1 LIVDSD
7 LESGWAPVDELD
19 GSLGLDGG
27 NGCIDVLGD
36 DISSVH
42 HGAGHIFSVSG
53 VAFGHH
59 VGGFECGV
67 GDFGNGQL
75 FVVGFLGRDDGSVR

>member
-1 LIVDSD
+1 LN
-7 LESGWAPVDELD
+7 

-27 NGCIDVLGD
+27 NGGIDILGD
-36 DISSVH
+36 DITSVE

-59 VGGFECGV
+59 VSRLEGGV
-67 GDFGNGQL
+67 GDFSN
-75 FVVGFLGRDDGSVR
+75 